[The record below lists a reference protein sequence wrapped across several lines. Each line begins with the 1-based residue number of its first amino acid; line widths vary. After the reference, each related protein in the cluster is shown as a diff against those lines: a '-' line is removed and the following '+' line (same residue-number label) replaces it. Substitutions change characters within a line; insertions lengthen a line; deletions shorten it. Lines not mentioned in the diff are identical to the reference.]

1 MGVTDSLRWKRILNE
16 LIYLNEESE
25 FVKSIIHDAYPE
37 FQKYYNNFCERLSY
51 DIERLNKK
59 NSEKIRKMYGVD
71 EEVEE
76 VEQVKEALTEMQQQL
91 VKYSEPKVLN
101 SEPDPEPSNE
111 YEMTKDEAELHE
123 CFRALFKKVAMELHP
138 DRLSAALSTEE
149 KGKKIAKFNAAKSAL
164 DDRKYFVVLEIA
176 AELGIK
182 TPKNYKQQIRWMK
195 KEIEALKHAIA
206 HSKTTYNYLFADCE
220 SEHEKDEL
228 IKKFMTQLFGINF

>member
-1 MGVTDSLRWKRILNE
+1 ML
-16 LIYLNEESE
+16 
-25 FVKSIIHDAYPE
+25 
-37 FQKYYNNFCERLSY
+37 Q
-51 DIERLNKK
+51 
-59 NSEKIRKMYGVD
+59 
-71 EEVEE
+71 
-76 VEQVKEALTEMQQQL
+76 
-91 VKYSEPKVLN
+91 
-101 SEPDPEPSNE
+101 
-111 YEMTKDEAELHE
+111 
-123 CFRALFKKVAMELHP
+123 
-138 DRLSAALSTEE
+138 
-149 KGKKIAKFNAAKSAL
+149 KGKKIAKFNAAKAAL